1 LEAIKATNG
10 QLNRF
15 ARSVEAVKEH
25 IPIEQVAGEYFEAR
39 LAGPNRLLARC
50 PSPDHEDRTPSFTIF
65 TDSQRFKCFGIGCGI
80 SGDVADLE
88 KICGGHDQLWTA
100 LVALSVRYG
109 VELPTRSA
117 TWHRW
122 QQEKHK
128 IENLAEN
135 IRSQVRGRRMFKL
148 LILNSPE
155 IQSIA
160 DPVERREEI
169 RLCWEAFKEGM
180 RKVSR

>member
-15 ARSVEAVKEH
+15 GRIVEPIKERV
-25 IPIEQVAGEYFEAR
+25 PIEQVAREYFEAR

-50 PSPDHEDRTPSFTIF
+50 PSSDHEDKTPSFTIF
-65 TDSQRFKCFGIGCGI
+65 TDTGRFKCFGIGCGI
-80 SGDVADLE
+80 AGDVVDLE
-88 KICGGHDQLWTA
+88 QLCGGHDQLWTA

-109 VELPTRSA
+109 VELPTRSS

-122 QQEKHK
+122 QQEKHN

-169 RLCWEAFKEGM
+169 RLCWQAFQEGM